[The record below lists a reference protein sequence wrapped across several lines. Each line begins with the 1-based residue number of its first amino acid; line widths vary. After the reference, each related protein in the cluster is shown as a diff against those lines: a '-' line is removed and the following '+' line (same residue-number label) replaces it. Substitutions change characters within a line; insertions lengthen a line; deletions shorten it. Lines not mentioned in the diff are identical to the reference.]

1 MDAPAGIVRIA
12 QPRSWLLPALVAV
25 LLPLHAML
33 VLSFAAAARGGR
45 ISLAVHLL
53 LAALLAWM
61 EYVRGRRVV
70 TLDPAAGT
78 VTVVQ
83 PGILLVNGASVLY
96 PLSDFRGVI
105 SYLTPLR
112 HALNRVEL
120 VDWRSRTLLLAA
132 FEPASDAPRFLA
144 VPDEAE
150 TPAARELRRSVAAAC
165 RIADGGYLGHRM
177 WGAEVPSGPIS

>member
-1 MDAPAGIVRIA
+1 MEAPASVVRIA
-12 QPRSWLLPALVAV
+12 QPRSWVLPAFVAAV
-25 LLPLHAML
+25 LPLHALL
-33 VLSFAAAARGGR
+33 VLPFAAAARGGK
-45 ISLAVHLL
+45 ISLALHLL

-78 VTVVQ
+78 VTVAQ
-83 PGILLVNGASVLY
+83 PGILLVHGTSVY

-112 HALNRVEL
+112 HARNRVEL
-120 VDWRSRTLLLAA
+120 VDLQSRGLLLAA
-132 FEPASDAPRFLA
+132 FEPASDAPRLLA

-165 RIADGGYLGHRM
+165 RLPDGGYLGRRM
-177 WGAEVPSGPIS
+177 WGAAVPSGPVS